1 MKFFNRVR
9 VSTPTI
15 GQGTLTLGSAAGAN
29 MLTLAEAGAA
39 DGDETTFL
47 IEEGAD
53 FEISRGIVGGSATTI
68 TRATVLVSKINGT
81 PGTSKLELSGAGQVR
96 FIQSAEDINDL
107 VSAAP
112 FWQKLPETVKTDNYT
127 LTKADAGVALIFN
140 KGTAITGSLPAV
152 ANSTGEIYIVRCL
165 GAGALAIDPDGSETI
180 EGSATL
186 TLPTGG
192 AAYVWPN
199 EGKTAWRASVFLP
212 STPSAARSA
221 LGATT
226 VGNAVFTAADA
237 AAARTALAVPTGT
250 AGAVL
255 PFLNGN
261 NTFSGTNTF
270 ATGQFNASAQSGTFS
285 ATGATRGILIS
296 SYGLIQSS
304 LEFAGTGGHYRFY
317 NTNGQVGSISTAASA
332 TAFNT
337 TSDETLKNFIGPFDP
352 SEALAII
359 RADPARKFSWKMDG
373 ALAVGWGAQTSYAVS
388 PDLATPGG
396 WFDKTMGLP
405 CDEHDENAEYLPWGV
420 DQGKRTPY
428 LWAVVPWLADR
439 LDMAEATIAALESRI
454 AALEAA

>member
-9 VSTPTI
+9 VNTATV
-15 GQGTLTLGSAAGAN
+15 GQGTLTLGSAVGSNMMTPAESGAV
-29 MLTLAEAGAA
+29 
-39 DGDETTFL
+39 DGDETTFV

-107 VSAAP
+107 VGAAP
-112 FWQKLPETVKTDNYT
+112 FWQKLPETVKTDNHT

-152 ANSTGEIYIVRCL
+152 ANSTGELYIVRCL
-165 GAGALAIDPDGSETI
+165 GGGALTIDPNGTETI

-199 EGKTAWRASVFLP
+199 AAKTAWRASVFLP
-212 STPSAARSA
+212 SIASAARSA

-226 VGNAVFTAADA
+226 VGSQVFTAADA
-237 AAARTALAVPTGT
+237 AAARTALEVPTGT
-250 AGAVL
+250 SGATL

-261 NTFSGTNTF
+261 NTFSGSNTF
-270 ATGQFNASAQSGTFS
+270 TTGHFSSFVHTGTFS
-285 ATGATRGILIS
+285 AIGASEGKSLGVVAFQSSRNSTGARGHLQF
-296 SYGLIQSS
+296 YNPNGLVGDITT
-304 LEFAGTGGHYRFY
+304 AGT
-317 NTNGQVGSISTAASA
+317 T
-332 TAFNT
+332 TAFTT

-352 SEALAII
+352 LEALTII
-359 RADPARKFSWKMDG
+359 RADPTRKFTWLCDG
-373 ALAVGWGAQTSYAVS
+373 SLAIGWGAQTSYAVS
-388 PDLATPGG
+388 HDLARPGG
-396 WFDKTMGLP
+396 WFSAETGEP
-405 CDEHDENAEYLPWGV
+405 CAETDEDAQYLPWGV

-439 LDMAEATIAALESRI
+439 LDAAEATIAALEARVT
-454 AALEAA
+454 ALEAA